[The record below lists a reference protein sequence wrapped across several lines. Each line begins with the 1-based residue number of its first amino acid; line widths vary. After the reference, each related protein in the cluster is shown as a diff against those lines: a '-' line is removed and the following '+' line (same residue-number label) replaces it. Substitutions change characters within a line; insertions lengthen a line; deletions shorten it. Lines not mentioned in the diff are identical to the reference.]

1 VPPPP
6 SPLVP
11 IAATMNC
18 DTEAGTDSR
27 DGSTSVHSPHSSD
40 ISPHSSDISPYSS
53 GISSHSSD
61 SNPHSSDVNHYSS
74 DSSSHS
80 SRTGSHS
87 SIPDLLSSTTVSRDG
102 ELGNNSQYS
111 DEEYEPIIDVEGLE
125 LEQHDNVA
133 EEPQPQEE
141 WYVDTGYLNK
151 IEELASKLEYATRT
165 MELALDRMTRM
176 SERLEI
182 VMIEMRR
189 AIDTMNGREVEN
201 DGSVSRGLFELTVTH
216 LLDRIRRYEIIDF
229 VSNVYTEGARI
240 AGLRRP
246 NS

>member
-1 VPPPP
+1 M
-6 SPLVP
+6 SS
-11 IAATMNC
+11 ATVSRN
-18 DTEAGTDSR
+18 DELR
-27 DGSTSVHSPHSSD
+27 DGS
-40 ISPHSSDISPYSS
+40 PYS
-53 GISSHSSD
+53 
-61 SNPHSSDVNHYSS
+61 V
-74 DSSSHS
+74 
-80 SRTGSHS
+80 
-87 SIPDLLSSTTVSRDG
+87 
-102 ELGNNSQYS
+102 
-111 DEEYEPIIDVEGLE
+111 EEYEAIIDVEGFE
-125 LEQHDNVA
+125 PEQHADVT
-133 EEPQPQEE
+133 EDCQQQEE
-141 WYVDTGYLNK
+141 RYVDSGY
-151 IEELASKLEYATRT
+151 IDELASKLEYATRK

>member
-1 VPPPP
+1 
-6 SPLVP
+6 
-11 IAATMNC
+11 
-18 DTEAGTDSR
+18 
-27 DGSTSVHSPHSSD
+27 
-40 ISPHSSDISPYSS
+40 
-53 GISSHSSD
+53 
-61 SNPHSSDVNHYSS
+61 
-74 DSSSHS
+74 
-80 SRTGSHS
+80 
-87 SIPDLLSSTTVSRDG
+87 LSSTTVSRDG
-102 ELGNNSQYS
+102 GLGDDSPYS
-111 DEEYEPIIDVEGLE
+111 DEEYEAIIDIAVHEP
-125 LEQHDNVA
+125 EQHADVTGDSQQ
-133 EEPQPQEE
+133 EEE

-151 IEELASKLEYATRT
+151 IDEIASKLEYATRT

-182 VMIEMRR
+182 VMIEMRQ

>member
-1 VPPPP
+1 VHHISYIRTAFGLSAPPPP
-6 SPLVP
+6 LVP
-11 IAATMNC
+11 VAATMNC
-18 DTEAGTDSR
+18 DTEAGTGSR
-27 DGSTSVHSPHSSD
+27 DGSTSLHSPNSSD
-40 ISPHSSDISPYSS
+40 
-53 GISSHSSD
+53 ISSHSSD
-61 SNPHSSDVNHYSS
+61 TNPHSPDVNHYSS

-80 SRTGSHS
+80 STSGSHS

-102 ELGNNSQYS
+102 GLG
-111 DEEYEPIIDVEGLE
+111 DEDYEAIIDVEGLKP
-125 LEQHDNVA
+125 EQHAGVT
-133 EEPQPQEE
+133 EEYQQQEE
-141 WYVDTGYLNK
+141 WYVDTGYLDK
-151 IEELASKLEYATRT
+151 VDELASKLEYATRT

>member
-1 VPPPP
+1 
-6 SPLVP
+6 
-11 IAATMNC
+11 M
-18 DTEAGTDSR
+18 
-27 DGSTSVHSPHSSD
+27 SSA
-40 ISPHSSDISPYSS
+40 
-53 GISSHSSD
+53 
-61 SNPHSSDVNHYSS
+61 
-74 DSSSHS
+74 
-80 SRTGSHS
+80 
-87 SIPDLLSSTTVSRDG
+87 TVSED
-102 ELGNNSQYS
+102 
-111 DEEYEPIIDVEGLE
+111 YEPENDSLYSGGEYDAVVDVEGLE
-125 LEQHDNVA
+125 AVRHDEDA
-133 EEPQPQEE
+133 GDPQQNEE

-151 IEELASKLEYATRT
+151 VDKLASRLEYATRT

-246 NS
+246 SS

>member
-1 VPPPP
+1 
-6 SPLVP
+6 
-11 IAATMNC
+11 
-18 DTEAGTDSR
+18 
-27 DGSTSVHSPHSSD
+27 
-40 ISPHSSDISPYSS
+40 
-53 GISSHSSD
+53 
-61 SNPHSSDVNHYSS
+61 
-74 DSSSHS
+74 
-80 SRTGSHS
+80 
-87 SIPDLLSSTTVSRDG
+87 LSSTTVSRDG
-102 ELGNNSQYS
+102 EQGNDSPYS
-111 DEEYEPIIDVEGLE
+111 DEEYDVIIDVEGLE
-125 LEQHDNVA
+125 PEQHADVTDS
-133 EEPQPQEE
+133 QQQEE

-151 IEELASKLEYATRT
+151 IDELASKLEYATRT

>member
-1 VPPPP
+1 
-6 SPLVP
+6 VP

-27 DGSTSVHSPHSSD
+27 DGSTSFHSVQTSESN
-40 ISPHSSDISPYSS
+40 
-53 GISSHSSD
+53 SHSSNSLS
-61 SNPHSSDVNHYSS
+61 SNSRS
-74 DSSSHS
+74 SSSHS
-80 SRTGSHS
+80 SKSGSHS
-87 SIPDLLSSTTVSRDG
+87 SIPSLVSSTTVSKDY
-102 ELGNNSQYS
+102 EPENEFSYS
-111 DEEYEPIIDVEGLE
+111 DEEYNAIVDIDGHEP
-125 LEQHDNVA
+125 EQQA
-133 EEPQPQEE
+133 EDAGDSQLQEE
-141 WYVDTGYLNK
+141 WYVDTGYLDK
-151 IEELASKLEYATRT
+151 VDELASKLEYATRT

-176 SERLEI
+176 SERLEM

-189 AIDTMNGREVEN
+189 AIDTMTGREVES

>member
-1 VPPPP
+1 
-6 SPLVP
+6 VP

-27 DGSTSVHSPHSSD
+27 DGSTSVYRPHSPDVSSQSSD
-40 ISPHSSDISPYSS
+40 Y
-53 GISSHSSD
+53 
-61 SNPHSSDVNHYSS
+61 NPHSSDDNHYSS
-74 DSSSHS
+74 DSSSHTS
-80 SRTGSHS
+80 TSGSHS
-87 SIPDLLSSTTVSRDG
+87 SIPDLLSSATVSRDG
-102 ELGNNSQYS
+102 GLG
-111 DEEYEPIIDVEGLE
+111 DEVYEAIIDVESLE
-125 LEQHDNVA
+125 PEQHADVA
-133 EEPQPQEE
+133 ENSQQEEE
-141 WYVDTGYLNK
+141 WYVDTDYLNK
-151 IEELASKLEYATRT
+151 IDELATKLEYATRT